1 MHHLTHPYIHPFIH
15 PFMDAYIIHIH
26 HLHRETDR
34 QAVKHTDRQTPAY
47 HCLSLLIT
55 AYHCFAYHLQIISE
69 SNALIN
75 FTEIY
80 SVTGILIFPQE
91 WQGNPVLPHAVFI
104 SCSAESSLETD
115 DPLHLPITRTSSWES
130 ILDGIARSRKSHGL
144 HGGHNGSWFQYKSS
158 SVTQPENV
166 EFCKRHNVVVL
177 IDRLQGPFEGN
188 VLPLVYMRRGNY
200 IVLKAFYT
208 GVSVV
213 LGVDVTFFNDFLRK
227 SVGVQ

>member
-1 MHHLTHPYIHPFIH
+1 MHASSHPSVYPSIYPSIHGCIHNPYPSSTQRDWQTGSQTHRS
-15 PFMDAYIIHIH
+15 ANA
-26 HLHRETDR
+26 R
-34 QAVKHTDRQTPAY
+34 
-47 HCLSLLIT
+47 LSLLIT
-55 AYHCFAYHLQIISE
+55 AYHCFAYHLQIISA

-200 IVLKAFYT
+200 IVLKSFYT